1 MDPLDHNPRMLARL
15 TAFVV
20 WALVAATAV
29 FWGLRLLV
37 RPQPAPTYAVAVGD
51 AGALRGDLTRLLG
64 ATPATPSAAA
74 AAAPELASRFK
85 LLGVMASKYSQG
97 DGYALIAV
105 DAKPARAYA
114 VGAPLDGDLV
124 LQSVSL
130 RSAAIGP
137 AQGSPALTLEVPVLP
152 AAATGTLP
160 PPTDGL
166 KFGAAAAPP
175 PPAGG
180 QAPLPMR
187 LPAQG
192 PSSVMPDAGVEPAV
206 QPPAQQRLRGQGA
219 SIR

>member
-1 MDPLDHNPRMLARL
+1 MLARL

-20 WALVAATAV
+20 WALVAATLV

-37 RPQPAPTYAVAVGD
+37 QPQSAPAYTVAVGD

-64 ATPATPSAAA
+64 ATPAAPSAAP

-85 LLGVMASKYSQG
+85 LLGVMANQPSQG

-105 DAKPARAYA
+105 DAKPARAYP
-114 VGAPLDGDLV
+114 VGAALDGDLV

-137 AQGSPALTLEVPVLP
+137 AQGTPALTLEVPPLA

-160 PPTDGL
+160 PATAGL
-166 KFGAAAAPP
+166 QYGAAASPP
-175 PPAGG
+175 PPAPPPGT
-180 QAPLPMR
+180 APLPMT
-187 LPAQG
+187 LPAQAPGAVPSLPASGINPAG
-192 PSSVMPDAGVEPAV
+192 PQTMPRVRTPGVA
-206 QPPAQQRLRGQGA
+206 AR
-219 SIR
+219 